1 MDHQSGRPGRHQGLQ
16 EEWRAAVYPS
26 TLGDCSDNAVRTCC
40 VGTMCHVP
48 YAMMNELKG
57 DDAELVTNKQKCVGQ
72 EEPSSMGLFN
82 W

>member
-1 MDHQSGRPGRHQGLQ
+1 
-16 EEWRAAVYPS
+16 
-26 TLGDCSDNAVRTCC
+26 
-40 VGTMCHVP
+40 MCHVP